1 MLRCILDR
9 IVLVAAIVA
18 AACIPSF
25 IAQYRQHLAGRLQQ
39 VLQDLS
45 LFQQI
50 ADRYHHGNLQAL
62 IAHHLASP
70 DPTFHDEGAAIQ
82 AMLQTAERLRT
93 SLQAL
98 NADLLHQLQYLM
110 QHADPQIAQATWD
123 IYVPSFSLN
132 AESAVFAIVV
142 GLAIWLVFL
151 AVWQLFALLL
161 RPRKPLHKT
170 PKYKPR

>member
-1 MLRCILDR
+1 MLRGIFDR

-50 ADRYHHGNLQAL
+50 ADRYHHGSLQAL

-70 DPTFHDEGAAIQ
+70 NPTFHDEGAAIE
-82 AMLQTAERLRT
+82 AMLQTAQHLRA

-110 QHADPQIAQATWD
+110 QHADPQMARATWD
-123 IYVPSFSLN
+123 IYVPSFTLN
-132 AESAVFAIVV
+132 AESALFAIAV
-142 GLAIWLVFL
+142 GLAIWLAFL
-151 AVWQLFALLL
+151 AIWQLFALPL
-161 RPRKPLHKT
+161 RRRRPLNKK
-170 PKYKPR
+170 PKYQPR